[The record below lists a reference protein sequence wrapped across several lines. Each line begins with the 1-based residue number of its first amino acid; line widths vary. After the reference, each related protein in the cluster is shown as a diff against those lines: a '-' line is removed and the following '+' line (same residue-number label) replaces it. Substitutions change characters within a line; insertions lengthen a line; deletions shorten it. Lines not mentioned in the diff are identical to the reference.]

1 MNLTSPKASVIQ
13 FGQLVEIP
21 TYEVRV
27 DDIVLIRP
35 GDKIPVDGTVIEGG
49 SSSMKIWYFHPLPQ
63 WLFCWSLPVR
73 LFSISFVFIFLVAS
87 VRSTKAQEKQPD
99 WPFYVV
105 QEGDSLW
112 EIASR
117 FDVGIEDLQS
127 ANGITDPS
135 QLTIGAELV
144 IPGLGGYQGRLDTQ
158 IIPYGET
165 LRSLSRRY
173 RVLRETLVRI
183 NRLTSPAELYVGAT
197 LIIPFERANGLAGS
211 RARLAPGESLLELAV
226 LRNSNPWT
234 LVTGNDL
241 PGTWAA
247 LPEETLYLPEAG
259 TGGPG
264 ALPEAI
270 TAVTLNPLSLTQGKT
285 VVIKISGRSG
295 LTLGGSLAGS
305 ELHFFELEDGYLA
318 LQGVH
323 AMTEPGLSPL
333 TLTGTLTSGGSSQ
346 GFDFTFSQPVYVR
359 GGNYTFD
366 PVLSVDPETLDPAVT
381 KPEDNLWAA
390 LGVPVTAE
398 KMWDGRFQSPVPV
411 QFKDCWTSLFG
422 NRRSYNGSDYKY
434 FHSGLDFCGGV
445 GSELYAPAAGR
456 VVFAGPLIVRGNA
469 TVIDHGWGVYTAY
482 DHQSEIFVKPGD
494 VVKPG
499 QLIGLGGATGRVTG
513 PHLHWEVWVGGV
525 QVDPT
530 DWLKRSFP

>member
-1 MNLTSPKASVIQ
+1 MVSRFKGRPIRLLSTS
-13 FGQLVEIP
+13 L
-21 TYEVRV
+21 
-27 DDIVLIRP
+27 
-35 GDKIPVDGTVIEGG
+35 
-49 SSSMKIWYFHPLPQ
+49 
-63 WLFCWSLPVR
+63 
-73 LFSISFVFIFLVAS
+73 VFILLVAS

-117 FDVGIEDLQS
+117 FGVGIEDLQS

-135 QLTIGAELV
+135 QLSIGAELV

-173 RVLRETLVRI
+173 RVPRETLVRL

-197 LIIPFERANGLAGS
+197 LIIPFESANVLAGS
-211 RARLAPGESLLELAV
+211 RASLAPGESLLELAV

-234 LVTGNDL
+234 LVTGNGL

-247 LPEETLYLPEAG
+247 LPGDMLQLAGAG

-270 TAVTLNPLSLTQGKT
+270 TAVTLNPLPLTQGKT
-285 VVIKISGRSG
+285 VVIKISGRPG
-295 LTLGGSLAGS
+295 LTLGGSLAGR
-305 ELHFFELEDGYLA
+305 ELRFFELKDGYVA
-318 LQGVH
+318 LQGIH
-323 AMTEPGLSPL
+323 AMTEAGLYPL
-333 TLTGTLTSGGSSQ
+333 TLTGTLTTKGPPKELN
-346 GFDFTFSQPVYVR
+346 FTFMQPVYVR
-359 GGNYTFD
+359 REDYTFD
-366 PVLSVDPETLDPAVT
+366 PVLSVNPETLDPAVT
-381 KPEDNLWAA
+381 KPEDEQWAA

-422 NRRSYNGSDYKY
+422 NRRSYNGSDYNY
-434 FHSGLDFCGGV
+434 FHSGLDFCGGE
-445 GSELYAPAAGR
+445 GTELYAPAAGR

-482 DHQSEIFVKPGD
+482 DHQSEIFVKTGD

>member
-35 GDKIPVDGTVIEGG
+35 GDKIPVDGAVIEGG
-49 SSSMKIWYFHPLPQ
+49 SSSMKVWYFHPLPQ

-445 GSELYAPAAGR
+445 GTELYAPAAGR